1 MHLSYKTSKYKN
13 KIYKSYSIAE
23 SYREGGIVKKQE
35 LWKLGKLSER
45 QAQQIKLICKVAQ
58 DQDLLLTTIK
68 DIVVHECNHY
78 GSLVIANSIWEYW
91 QLSKAFEQCNTDS
104 ELPTD
109 LVARILT
116 LNRCVDTCS
125 HYAIPKWLQGTA
137 LPKILGKGFKHLND
151 DKIYY
156 ELDKIDANHHNIEDH
171 LFNKTY
177 QKDKEAYN
185 FVNYDLS
192 TSYFYGFKCE
202 ISGYGMSK
210 DDKRDN
216 KQVVLGV
223 LVNAKGYP
231 FKWDVLPGNT
241 SDVDTIVDNV
251 DACYHRFKL
260 REINLVF
267 DRGFVSDDNLNY
279 IDSKKIKFI
288 SALDKNQIPSLPGFN
303 ISDYKSLTEQNY
315 NIALTNMG
323 FTWYDDNLFYKDLGE
338 SGPHRYVLG
347 FNPTLFREEKKLRE
361 EKLAYFNNY
370 LLEKNEELLNAKRSR
385 GEGPTRQSVLQELKR
400 LKIRKYF
407 GAPGLRKIKIERTN
421 TKGEQIIVNSFQVTV
436 KTKNDVIEKSAGI
449 DGFCVFVTNH
459 LDKKDEQYIIKPE
472 LIIKAYRDKT
482 LIEDVF
488 KHLKS
493 FVRLRPFH
501 VKTNAH
507 VKAVYTLSMLAYFIN
522 KDLAERRKK
531 VEGIDYLNSRR
542 LYEPFSDR
550 YNVTLKDKRN
560 GRIENK
566 NMEFGVETKNYIKK
580 LGIKI

>member
-23 SYREGGIVKKQE
+23 SYREKGIVQKRI
-35 LWKLGKLSER
+35 LWKLGKLSDQ
-45 QAQQIKLICKVAQ
+45 QAQQIRLTCKVIQ
-58 DQDLLLTTIK
+58 EPDLLLTTLK
-68 DIVVHECNHY
+68 DIVVQECNQY
-78 GSLVIANSIWEYW
+78 GSLVVANALWEYW
-91 QLSKAFEQCNTDS
+91 QISKAFEQYNTDS
-104 ELPTD
+104 ELSTD
-109 LVARILT
+109 IVARILT

-125 HYAIPKWLQGTA
+125 HYAIPKWLQSTV
-137 LPKILGKGFKHLND
+137 LPQILENDFKKLND

-156 ELDKIDANHHNIEDH
+156 ELDKIDSSHHNIEDH

-210 DDKRDN
+210 DGKNHN

-241 SDVDTIVDNV
+241 SDVDTIVNNV
-251 DACYHRFKL
+251 DACYDRFNL
-260 REINLVF
+260 RKINLVF
-267 DRGFVSDDNLNY
+267 DRGFVSDDNPDY

-288 SALDKNQIPSLPGFN
+288 SALDKSQISNLSGFN
-303 ISDYKSLTEQNY
+303 NSDYASLTEQNY
-315 NIALTNMG
+315 NIVLTNLK
-323 FTWYDDNLFYKDLGE
+323 FTQYDENLFYKDLGKSE
-338 SGPHRYVLG
+338 TRRYILG
-347 FNPTLFREEKKLRE
+347 FNPTLFHQEQKLRE
-361 EKLAYFNNY
+361 EKLAFFKNF
-370 LLEKNEELLNAKRSR
+370 LLEKNDELKNAKGSR
-385 GEGPTRQSVLQELKR
+385 TEEATKQSVLNELKR
-400 LKIRKYF
+400 LKIKKF
-407 GAPGLRKIKIERTN
+407 FEAPRLKEITIEKINK
-421 TKGEQIIVNSFQVTV
+421 KGTQIIINSFQVSI
-436 KTKNDVIEKSAGI
+436 KTKDEVIKKNAGI

-459 LDKKDEQYIIKPE
+459 IEKQDEQYAAKPE
-472 LIIKAYRDKT
+472 FIIKAYRDKT

-493 FVRLRPFH
+493 FIKLRPFH

-507 VKAVYTLSMLAYFIN
+507 VRAVYTLSMLAYFIN

-531 VEGIDYLNSRR
+531 IENIDYLNSRR
-542 LYEPFSDR
+542 LYEPFSDK
-550 YNVTLKDKRN
+550 YNVILKDKRN
-560 GRIENK
+560 GKIESK
-566 NMEFGVETKNYIKK
+566 NMEFDAETKNYIKK
-580 LGIKI
+580 LKIRI